1 MAAASHVTPVGEL
14 DLRQYLRVL
23 WRRKWIVALAAA
35 VLATAAYMNAARRP
49 ELYQA
54 AASVLVERSLA
65 ENIFSPVQGG
75 GVFVDPQ
82 RALANQIR
90 IIQSSAMAER
100 VQDRLGYTAGVSAG
114 ADSQTD
120 TITITSVDGDPAR
133 AAAVA
138 NAYAEEFVEYRR
150 TAGIGDTAPAE
161 AEIQRR
167 IDESQARLDAL
178 DDEILNAGPAA
189 REDVRQRVSSERSQ
203 LQSTIFAFRQQQE
216 QLRSAARVAGTGSQI
231 LTQAVAPNFP
241 FEPRPKREAAQALM
255 VGLVLGLGLAFLL
268 DFLDDRIR
276 SKEDVERVAP
286 GLPILGFIPHVGRK
300 RRRADR
306 HLVTEHDPTSLAAEA
321 YRALRTSIQFA
332 ALDRTI
338 RVLQF
343 TSPAVGE
350 GKSTTVANLAVALAQ
365 AGQRVVA
372 VDCDLRRP
380 RLSEFFGT
388 YAPPYGLTSVLV
400 GEAPLAT
407 SLIQVENEPNLRV
420 LPSGPIPPNPSELLS
435 GARMIDVVSVLQ
447 ADADIVILDS
457 PPVLPVSDAVA
468 LAARADATV
477 LLIRSDRSHRK
488 QLGRALELLRQ
499 VDGEVTGLVLN
510 GARAGVGFGYSYA
523 YGYGYGGYSYAQRP
537 PRRGLLRRRQPE
549 KVG

>member
-1 MAAASHVTPVGEL
+1 MAEPTTLAPEL

-35 VLATAAYMNAARRP
+35 VLATAAYANAARKP

-54 AASVLVERSLA
+54 SASVLVERSLA

-90 IIQSSAMAER
+90 VIQSTAMAER
-100 VQDRLGYTAGVSAG
+100 VEERLGYTAGVSAG
-114 ADSQTD
+114 ADSETD
-120 TITITSVDGDPAR
+120 TITITSIDGDPAR

-138 NAYAEEFVEYRR
+138 NAYAEEFVGYRR

-178 DDEILNAGPAA
+178 DDEILNAAPAE
-189 REDVRQRVSSERSQ
+189 REDVRQRVSSERAQ

-231 LTQAVAPNFP
+231 LTEASAPNFP

-276 SKEDVERVAP
+276 SKEDVDRAAP
-286 GLPILGFIPHVGRK
+286 GMAILGFIPHVGRRGRK
-300 RRRADR
+300 ADR
-306 HLVTEHDPTSLAAEA
+306 QLVTRHDPTSLAAEA

-338 RVLQF
+338 GVLQF

-365 AGQRVVA
+365 AGQRVIA

-380 RLSEFFGT
+380 RLSDFFGAH
-388 YAPPYGLTSVLV
+388 APPYGLTSVLV
-400 GEAPLAT
+400 GDAPLGAA
-407 SLIQVENEPNLRV
+407 LIQVENEPNLRI

-435 GARMIDVVSVLQ
+435 GARMVEVVGVLR

-477 LLIRSDRSHRK
+477 LVIRSDRSHRK
-488 QLGRALELLRQ
+488 QLTRALELLRQ
-499 VDGEVTGLVLN
+499 VDASTIGLVLN

-523 YGYGYGGYSYAQRP
+523 YGYGYGGYTYAQQQ
-537 PRRGLLRRRQPE
+537 PRRGLRRRRQPA